1 MLKDTTRRVQ
11 VGSEGPAGRLDDKQ
25 RDRKTFESPLKERK
39 PPLWATALAGRRTAE
54 DYSTTTLA
62 LDGDK
67 MSHVL
72 AMNSRK
78 EEISSSLKTMDGP

>member
-25 RDRKTFESPLKERK
+25 RDRKTFESPFKERK
-39 PPLWATALAGRRTAE
+39 RQLWATALAGRRTDE

-67 MSHVL
+67 
-72 AMNSRK
+72 NK
-78 EEISSSLKTMDGP
+78 SSVGNEQQEGRYFLKFNKS